1 MLTLN
6 IVAVGI
12 VVVTVALT
20 IRQALVMTGGG
31 GG

>member
-12 VVVTVALT
+12 VVVAVALT

-31 GG
+31 G